1 MNVITQKLSPLYG
14 HFKFGYNVCI
24 GYFEQLASKS
34 SSQKS
39 IYQDFY
45 ENFPKLN
52 DREVRSALGAFL
64 FSGNDVNKQLCT
76 LSGGELVRLELCKI
90 LQKRPNVLIL
100 DEPTNHMD
108 IVSKETIEKDAAISE
123 QIKEMRNEQNEVTK
137 TLRNE
142 QNEVTNTLRNEIE
155 GNVNVLNARIATLE
169 KTVAELTSVIT
180 AT

>member
-1 MNVITQKLSPLYG
+1 MADDKKTYEDTNYESECAMAMNQANKCWVKVPTWKTHNQRIEEVKEMITELS
-14 HFKFGYNVCI
+14 KETKEMI
-24 GYFEQLASKS
+24 
-34 SSQKS
+34 
-39 IYQDFY
+39 
-45 ENFPKLN
+45 
-52 DREVRSALGAFL
+52 
-64 FSGNDVNKQLCT
+64 T
-76 LSGGELVRLELCKI
+76 EL
-90 LQKRPNVLIL
+90 
-100 DEPTNHMD
+100 
-108 IVSKETIEKDAAISE
+108 SKETIEKDAAISE

>member
-1 MNVITQKLSPLYG
+1 MADDKKTYEDTNYESECAMAMNQANKCWVKVPTWKTHNQRIEEVKEMIT
-14 HFKFGYNVCI
+14 
-24 GYFEQLASKS
+24 
-34 SSQKS
+34 
-39 IYQDFY
+39 
-45 ENFPKLN
+45 
-52 DREVRSALGAFL
+52 
-64 FSGNDVNKQLCT
+64 
-76 LSGGELVRLELCKI
+76 EL
-90 LQKRPNVLIL
+90 
-100 DEPTNHMD
+100 
-108 IVSKETIEKDAAISE
+108 SKETIEKDAAISE